1 LVVSWLARLFTGV
14 ANRWPDRG
22 RPGEPDPFVALRLQT
37 RLGVLAGQIR
47 AIEADRY
54 LYAKAHR
61 LAVTRAAYDDLLEEA
76 CRLAGVD
83 VDGAAGR
90 RGEESRR
97 SAEELE
103 LAARGWNW

>member
-1 LVVSWLARLFTGV
+1 LVVSWLARLFKGV
-14 ANRWPDRG
+14 ASRG
-22 RPGEPDPFVALRLQT
+22 PGRSGTREPDPFVALRLQT
-37 RLGVLAGQIR
+37 RLGVLAEQIR
-47 AIEADRY
+47 AIEADQY

-61 LAVTRAAYDDLLEEA
+61 LAVTKAAYDDLLEEA

-83 VDGAAGR
+83 VSGAAGR
-90 RGEESRR
+90 GGDEARR